1 MAEKHVLE
9 ALGKAYVVV
18 EDGKVVQVGEPLIKY
33 CPIFAK
39 ARGIEKITPEII
51 KKNIEFRIEDFG
63 MCTSNRSIE
72 MEVFVGFGASEVM
85 MTGLRKG
92 LLEASISVCE
102 GVGTVITS
110 SPTLTQ
116 GIGARISGVIET
128 TIIPKLVKRVEEA
141 GGITLDGKHAIINQ
155 PLGVARA
162 VELGNK
168 KIAVTVANVEEA
180 RECREV
186 ESATHTEVIII
197 GVHVTGMDK
206 KAAKEFVKIVDITT
220 GCASFAIRDA
230 VGERALAQVGTGVPL
245 FALTQRGK
253 ELLLERAKEVSS
265 PILINT
271 MKLPVLPEEKQ
282 PVPLV

>member
-1 MAEKHVLE
+1 MVEKHVLE
-9 ALGKAYVVV
+9 ALGKTYVVV
-18 EDGKVVQVGEPLIKY
+18 EDGKVVQVGEPQIKY

-39 ARGIEKITPEII
+39 ARGIENITPEVV

-128 TIIPKLVKRVEEA
+128 TIIPKLVQRVEEA
-141 GGITLDGKHAIINQ
+141 GGIILDGKRAIINQ

-168 KIAVTVANVEEA
+168 KIAVTVTNVDEA
-180 RECREV
+180 RECRDV
-186 ESATHTEVIII
+186 ERSTHTEVIII

-206 KAAKEFVKIVDITT
+206 KVAKEFVKMVDITT

-230 VGERALAQVGTGVPL
+230 VGGRALAQVGTGVPL

-282 PVPLV
+282 PAPLV